1 MDSTTLVGG
10 FAATCTTVSY
20 FPQLKKCWET
30 GEAGDLSL
38 GMFLILFAGLATW
51 VVYGVMRKDLVVI
64 TANTISCC
72 LLSGILFFKVRE
84 MTSPN
89 SRKRKRA

>member
-10 FAATCTTVSY
+10 LAATCTTVSY